1 MKRFIKYLAFI
12 ICIVSLVGCGATKL
26 SDTYSEDKLK
36 AASEEVIKNLNEEN
50 YSAIINGF
58 GDELKSK
65 LTEDKLREPWKAM
78 KDKLGKY
85 DSISKIAFQE
95 KDGIATVVAICKYE
109 NGKAQFTL
117 SFNKDMKMVGIYMK

>member
-12 ICIVSLVGCGATKL
+12 ICIFSLVGCGAAKL